1 MVRTTRIA
9 EVQQVRCHRHH
20 PSPLAWEPLL
30 MEHHPW
36 CRGLP
41 RPRSFSPK
49 SGFSVGVPAAVV
61 HPLSAIGGFPR
72 HGPRH
77 FMFLHI
83 RQTFLP
89 LLDFQLQFPPQ
100 GLVGVQAQDKR
111 MGCLL
116 SGPVFL
122 VCIRSEGTRK
132 NLGAKG
138 RGQILGAVGGAG
150 IDHHNFIHNAHKGC
164 QAPWKVLNF
173 IVGDDDCTQH
183 KGEGT
188 RERGF
193 LWKTSRP
200 ARRGDGVILSL

>member
-1 MVRTTRIA
+1 
-9 EVQQVRCHRHH
+9 
-20 PSPLAWEPLL
+20 
-30 MEHHPW
+30 
-36 CRGLP
+36 
-41 RPRSFSPK
+41 
-49 SGFSVGVPAAVV
+49 
-61 HPLSAIGGFPR
+61 
-72 HGPRH
+72 
-77 FMFLHI
+77 MFLRS
-83 RQTFLP
+83 RQIFLP
-89 LLDFQLQFPPQ
+89 LLDFQLQFSPQ

-116 SGPVFL
+116 GGPVFL
-122 VCIRSEGTRK
+122 VCIRSEGTGK

-138 RGQILGAVGGAG
+138 RGQILGAVGGAR